1 MARSLLNGIG
11 KDHCGQR
18 RMVMKG
24 LRERLE
30 DLLNAVTFAEA
41 NEHETAWF
49 FAGAKATRK
58 KKGLVDDLLTAI
70 TFAEAGLGDTA
81 REFLQKTG
89 RKAKAARLELPGVK
103 VWIGWIPVE
112 VSPLAGVRIWSGLVP
127 VNV

>member
-1 MARSLLNGIG
+1 MARSLLNSIG

-41 NEHETAWF
+41 NEHETAYS

-58 KKGLVDDLLTAI
+58 KKGLLDDLMTAV
-70 TFAEAGLGDTA
+70 TFAEAGLADTA
-81 REFLQKTG
+81 REFLQVSG
-89 RKAKAARLELPGVK
+89 RKAKAVRLELPGVK
-103 VWIGWIPVE
+103 IWVGWIPVE
-112 VSPLAGVRIWSGLVP
+112 DSPLAGFKIWSGMVP